1 MITINMHEAKTR
13 LSALVKKVEQEG
25 QTVTICRDGKPVAEL
40 KSISHKPLNRLKQH
54 ADLKPAYVAPDFDP
68 VAPLSEDEWAEAS
81 R

>member
-40 KSISHKPLNRLKQH
+40 KSISRKPLNRPQI
-54 ADLKPAYVAPDFDP
+54 PA
-68 VAPLSEDEWAEAS
+68 
-81 R
+81 